1 MFGKDLELCIKREPK
16 KTLVIKKGIRLS
28 FFLSFVGNAY
38 RNKNSM
44 INEN

>member
-1 MFGKDLELCIKREPK
+1 MFGKDLELCIKREPT
-16 KTLVIKKGIRLS
+16 KTLVIKKGTRFP

-38 RNKNSM
+38 RNKNPM